1 LAGALLRPNR
11 VPKTALPVPDVVEWI
26 QEGRMD
32 QSRELTGIPVS
43 SGRAVGPVARMV
55 EPLQPPSPLPL
66 TTSVE
71 EAAAL
76 IRATADEVAAGLRE
90 RASRV
95 SGQASEI
102 LEMTATVATDPALL
116 KSARTLMA
124 EQNLAPASAVWQAA
138 ESIASAFEA
147 RGGLMA
153 ERAVD
158 VRDVRNRLVAHL
170 TGTPVPGLPDHHA
183 PHVLVAEDLSPA
195 DTATLDPS
203 VVLAIVTAMG
213 GPNSHTAILARDL
226 GIPAVVGLAG
236 QLAGI
241 RDGDI
246 IGVDGSHGTVRV
258 GDVDVAEFTRP
269 VSRVRRLD
277 GPGRTADGHRVEL
290 LANVGDDDGAQ
301 AALRAGAEGIGL
313 LRTESLFPDTARE
326 PEHGL
331 QAAAYGALFARFP
344 GRRVVVRTLDAGAD
358 TPRRYLH
365 HVPEPNPA
373 LGVRGYRTAARDPE
387 VLEGQLAAI
396 ARAAA
401 VNRADVWVM
410 APMVSTV
417 AEAEEFVARAHA
429 AGLGSAGVL
438 VEVPSAAL
446 HAGQILA
453 RADFA
458 SIGTNDLTQYT
469 LAADRMVGQLG
480 TLADSWDP
488 AVLQLVEATCRA
500 GQLQDRPVGVSGES
514 AADPALAVV
523 LVGLGASSLSMAPRS
538 LGAVGAVLGRTT
550 RGTCERLAGLAL
562 ACESAADAR
571 ATVRRELPVL
581 EELGL

>member
-1 LAGALLRPNR
+1 
-11 VPKTALPVPDVVEWI
+11 
-26 QEGRMD
+26 MD
-32 QSRELTGIPVS
+32 QTRELTGIPVS

-66 TTSVE
+66 GTSVE
-71 EAAAL
+71 EAGALVRAA
-76 IRATADEVAAGLRE
+76 AEEVAAGLHE
-90 RASRV
+90 RAGRV
-95 SGQASEI
+95 SGQAREI

-116 KSARTLMA
+116 KSARALMA
-124 EQNLAPASAVWQAA
+124 EQNLAPAPAVWQAA

-158 VRDVRNRLVAHL
+158 VRDVRNRLVARL
-170 TGTPVPGLPDHHA
+170 TGTPVPGLPDHHG

-203 VVLAIVTAMG
+203 VVLAIVTALG

-226 GIPAVVGLAG
+226 GIPAVVGLGG
-236 QLAGI
+236 QLDGV
-241 RDGDI
+241 RDGDVV
-246 IGVDGSHGTVRV
+246 GVDGSRGTVRV
-258 GDVDVAEFTRP
+258 GDVDVTEFTRP
-269 VSRVRRLD
+269 ASRVPRLD

-313 LRTESLFPDTARE
+313 LRTESFFDATRE
-326 PEHGL
+326 PEPEL

-358 TPRRYLH
+358 TPRRYLR

-387 VLEGQLAAI
+387 VLDGQLAAI
-396 ARAAA
+396 AQAAA
-401 VNRADVWVM
+401 ANRADVWVM

-429 AGLGSAGVL
+429 AGLGTAGVL

-453 RADFA
+453 RADFV

-480 TLADSWDP
+480 ALADSWDP

-538 LGAVGAVLGRTT
+538 LGAVGAVLRRTT
-550 RGTCERLAGLAL
+550 RATCERLAGLAL